1 MIDLSYLTEEE
12 QEMIL
17 AVLKRDAELKK
28 LEEQRIKQL
37 RKNERDRSRLKY
49 LTGEWFYETKNH
61 RHRDRIHGTDII
73 RASMR
78 QKKPVTILELS
89 QRWSEKPSCVYGEK
103 KDVYIP
109 PELLGLIEDPSTQ
122 SHNERVE
129 DELSEAQ
136 QERQRPQ
143 IKPRQNPF
151 NSVRS
156 QRDEARLINGVKEA
170 DQTPAEEPFLPA
182 DNYTLHHTTLNTY
195 NTDTHIV
202 TQCKPVPKKRL
213 LLYSCKD
220 SSLDTVSSDNG
231 VKQVITPAPR
241 GILKNNISS
250 CSSTVSLHLHIPIN
264 DDSSSSQSSAT
275 VSPVSPETPISPP
288 LSPCS
293 VHSASGWLD
302 RKQVH
307 FSSVV
312 GPIERVQ
319 GEHSVLEEDWSPLSD
334 QDRSHITDN
343 GYHEVYGEP
352 QSSQV
357 SNFHDSSEV
366 TGKAIGLSA
375 EGQTDKLTVEEGR
388 SFSKVLEWFGRGS
401 RDGKLKESPVKREGN
416 EEEPKDHENPEA
428 KSEDLV
434 PPVVQPKTKPPPKPR
449 RGLFALFSRAEKKDK
464 CSEVQGSDK
473 EEISQDKPES
483 SEYKTSCTLRP
494 EDDNIL
500 PQTSV
505 STNSKTAEILQEKT
519 DKTDKPICKDPPQR
533 ETFDRGEISPGRL
546 ANLKSFW
553 GKGNRGPKILS
564 IKKEAEV
571 EESETSQLNENY
583 HVAVDRRLSDLSI
596 SPSKPKPN
604 DPNPVDVECTT
615 CEISPVSSRRTSNGE
630 DILAISSHEDEKPSS
645 LESNRV
651 SEVSSS
657 ELQTLTVKMNAK
669 LSPSSSLKHKD
680 KSLGNEL
687 QEESLSRDISDLK
700 KEISTL
706 KMSLSQQED
715 KVSINDLKSFWEKE
729 KSGLRVIVGS
739 PTCTANV
746 KDPSPESSPKHS
758 LVEHSEPQFDIR
770 SNNPSSPERMSF
782 KEAALTQKEK
792 MKQTEE
798 KQRSPVPLQDLQDI
812 RGRVPY
818 TTQNIYNFK
827 QSISDKHSK
836 PSPPPSPLRS
846 LPAKGQHD
854 KPQSTDIYHPKDRDQ
869 TRTPS
874 PLLQSK
880 VPLRDSYPNKESR
893 KDGSPLRT
901 FAIDINPADKS
912 PCIVRVKPGQ
922 TRPCTSPEHHRKT
935 SDGGIDVRPIM
946 PKERKLSADSLSRFY
961 IPLSLHYYL
970 GIPEQAVLD
979 EREQV
984 KVQAGE
990 TFEQVNQGRV
1000 SNESSPSRHS
1010 QPESEEITFDSSGS
1024 STPEAWSIS
1033 HASSYWDSEDDSPVK
1048 AALERANARPISI
1061 SKSLED
1067 LASTPLQRW
1076 KTDPRSDIG
1085 LSMENVSAVTSN
1097 TKTSFSD
1104 PEQVKMM
1111 SMSVPAF
1118 MQQEMACRNSDCA
1131 SVSSFHYD
1139 RLRTCN
1145 TPSNFSTCSEV
1156 ASMSSVTG
1164 SVMSIYSSEF
1174 GNVEVKG
1181 TIQFAIHY
1189 VQKLGEFHVF
1199 VVQCK
1204 DLAVADVKR
1213 NRSDPYVKCYLLP
1226 DKAKYGKKKTC
1237 VRKKTLDPAYNEILR
1252 FKIPMEM
1259 LKTQKLNTSVWH
1271 NDTFGRNMFLGEVEL
1286 DLAEWD
1292 FSNTQMNEYLLK
1304 GRVQV
1309 PTSPKNSVGSVEM
1322 SAEIKVAL
1330 RFVLQTSHSHKN
1342 KGNGEVQIW
1351 VKECK
1356 NLPITRGVAINPF
1369 VKCAVL
1375 PDTSR
1380 KSRQKT
1386 KVLKTASNPVF
1397 NHTMVYDGFR
1407 QEDLKE
1413 ACVELTVWDH
1423 DRLNNHFIGGI
1434 RLGPGT
1440 GKSYGT
1446 EVNWM
1451 DSNVA
1456 EAALW
1461 ERMMQFPN
1469 EWVEDILPLRM
1480 MVMARMSR

>member
-812 RGRVPY
+812 RG
-818 TTQNIYNFK
+818 
-827 QSISDKHSK
+827 
-836 PSPPPSPLRS
+836 
-846 LPAKGQHD
+846 
-854 KPQSTDIYHPKDRDQ
+854 
-869 TRTPS
+869 
-874 PLLQSK
+874 
-880 VPLRDSYPNKESR
+880 
-893 KDGSPLRT
+893 
-901 FAIDINPADKS
+901 
-912 PCIVRVKPGQ
+912 
-922 TRPCTSPEHHRKT
+922 
-935 SDGGIDVRPIM
+935 
-946 PKERKLSADSLSRFY
+946 
-961 IPLSLHYYL
+961 
-970 GIPEQAVLD
+970 
-979 EREQV
+979 
-984 KVQAGE
+984 
-990 TFEQVNQGRV
+990 
-1000 SNESSPSRHS
+1000 
-1010 QPESEEITFDSSGS
+1010 
-1024 STPEAWSIS
+1024 
-1033 HASSYWDSEDDSPVK
+1033 DSEDDSPVK

-1067 LASTPLQRW
+1067 LASTPLQERW

>member
-17 AVLKRDAELKK
+17 AVLKRDSELKK
-28 LEEQRIKQL
+28 LEEQRVKQL
-37 RKNERDRSRLKY
+37 RKTERDRSRLKY

-61 RHRDRIHGTDII
+61 RHRDRIHGSDII

-89 QRWSEKPSCVYGEK
+89 QRWSEKSSRVYGEK

-109 PELLGLIEDPSTQ
+109 PELLGLIDDPSTE
-122 SHNERVE
+122 SHNERVD
-129 DELSEAQ
+129 DELPEAQ

-151 NSVRS
+151 SSVRS
-156 QRDEARLINGVKEA
+156 KRDDARLINGVKET
-170 DQTPAEEPFLPA
+170 DQTPSEETFLPA
-182 DNYTLHHTTLNTY
+182 ENYTLHHTTPNTD
-195 NTDTHIV
+195 NTDTHLV

-213 LLYSCKD
+213 LLCSCKNP
-220 SSLDTVSSDNG
+220 SPDTALSDNG
-231 VKQVITPAPR
+231 VKQVVTPAPR
-241 GILKNNISS
+241 GILKHNISS
-250 CSSTVSLHLHIPIN
+250 CSSTDSLHLQIPTS
-264 DDSSSSQSSAT
+264 DDSSSSSQSSAT
-275 VSPVSPETPISPP
+275 VSPETPISPP

-302 RKQVH
+302 RKQVR

-319 GEHSVLEEDWSPLSD
+319 GEHSVLEDDWSPLSE
-334 QDRSHITDN
+334 QDRSSITDN
-343 GYHEVYGEP
+343 GHHEVYGEP
-352 QSSQV
+352 QLSQV
-357 SNFHDSSEV
+357 SNFHGSTEAA
-366 TGKAIGLSA
+366 GKAIGLSA
-375 EGQTDKLTVEEGR
+375 EGQTDKITVEEGR

-401 RDGKLKESPVKREGN
+401 RDGKLKELPVRKEMK
-416 EEEPKDHENPEA
+416 EEEPKESPEA
-428 KSEDLV
+428 KLEDSVPLV
-434 PPVVQPKTKPPPKPR
+434 LQPKTKPPPKQR
-449 RGLFALFSRAEKKDK
+449 RGLFALFSREDKKDH
-464 CSEVQGSDK
+464 SPEVQASDQ
-473 EEISQDKPES
+473 EVISQDKIKS
-483 SEYKTSCTLRP
+483 SEYKTSCTLRS
-494 EDDNIL
+494 EDDNL
-500 PQTSV
+500 LLQSSV
-505 STNSKTAEILQEKT
+505 PTNSKTAEIQQ
-519 DKTDKPICKDPPQR
+519 DKTEKQICEDPPQR
-533 ETFDRGEISPGRL
+533 ETFDQGEISSGRL
-546 ANLKSFW
+546 ANLRSFW
-553 GKGNRGPKILS
+553 ERGNKGPKILS
-564 IKKEAEV
+564 IKREDEV
-571 EESETSQLNENY
+571 EGSETSQLNENY
-583 HVAVDRRLSDLSI
+583 QDAVDRRLSDSSI
-596 SPSKPKPN
+596 SSSKPKPDDPN
-604 DPNPVDVECTT
+604 PNPVDIESTSCD
-615 CEISPVSSRRTSNGE
+615 ISPISPRRTANGV
-630 DILAISSHEDEKPSS
+630 DVSAISSHEDDKPSS
-645 LESNRV
+645 LESNRIL
-651 SEVSSS
+651 EVSSS
-657 ELQTLTVKMNAK
+657 EPQTLTVKMNAK
-669 LSPSSSLKHKD
+669 LSPSSFLEHKD
-680 KSLGNEL
+680 AYLDNEQ
-687 QEESLSRDISDLK
+687 QEDTISRDISDIS
-700 KEISTL
+700 EISTV

-715 KVSINDLKSFWEKE
+715 SISINDLKSFWEKE
-729 KSGLRVIVGS
+729 KSGFRVIVGS

-746 KDPSPESSPKHS
+746 KDPSPDSSPKCS
-758 LVEHSEPQFDIR
+758 LGELSKPQFDIR
-770 SNNPSSPERMSF
+770 STSPSSPGSF
-782 KEAALTQKEK
+782 RDAGLTQKEK
-792 MKQTEE
+792 MEQTEE
-798 KQRSPVPLQDLQDI
+798 KQRSPSRVPLQDLQDI

-818 TTQNIYNFK
+818 ITQNIFNFK
-827 QSISDKHSK
+827 ESISDEHSK

-846 LPAKGQHD
+846 LPAKGEQD
-854 KPQSTDIYHPKDRDQ
+854 KPQSTDPKDQDQ
-869 TRTPS
+869 TSTSS
-874 PLLQSK
+874 PLLQPK
-880 VPLRDSYPNKESR
+880 VPRKDSYPNKESR
-893 KDGSPLRT
+893 KDPLDSPLKT
-901 FAIDINPADKS
+901 FAIDISPSNKS
-912 PCIVRVKPGQ
+912 PCTVRVNPGQ
-922 TRPCTSPEHHRKT
+922 TKSCISPEHHRKT
-935 SDGGIDVRPIM
+935 SDGSCDVRPIM
-946 PKERKLSADSLSRFY
+946 PKERKLSADSLTRFY
-961 IPLSLHYYL
+961 IPLSLHHYL
-970 GIPEQAVLD
+970 GVPEQAVLD
-979 EREQV
+979 ERKQV

-990 TFEQVNQGRV
+990 TFEQVNQGRT

-1010 QPESEEITFDSSGS
+1010 LLESEEITFDSSGS

-1033 HASSYWDSEDDSPVK
+1033 HASSYWDSEDDGPVK

-1067 LASTPLQRW
+1067 LASTPLQERW
-1076 KTDPRSDIG
+1076 KTDTRSDLG
-1085 LSMENVSAVTSN
+1085 LSMENVSTVTSN

-1111 SMSVPAF
+1111 SMSMPAF
-1118 MQQEMACRNSDCA
+1118 MQQEMDFRNSDCA
-1131 SVSSFHYD
+1131 SVSSFHND

-1156 ASMSSVTG
+1156 ASISSVTG

-1189 VQKLGEFHVF
+1189 VQKLGEFHIF

-1237 VRKKTLDPAYNEILR
+1237 VRKRTLDPTYNEILR
-1252 FKIPMEM
+1252 FKIPMET
-1259 LKTQKLNTSVWH
+1259 LKTQKLNISVWH

-1304 GRVQV
+1304 GRIQV
-1309 PTSPKNSVGSVEM
+1309 PTSPKHSVSSMDM

-1330 RFVLQTSHSHKN
+1330 RFVPQTSHSHKN

-1356 NLPITRGVAINPF
+1356 NLPITRGVAIDPF

-1375 PDTSR
+1375 PDNSR

-1386 KVLKTASNPVF
+1386 RVLKRASDPVF

-1423 DRLNNHFIGGI
+1423 DRLNNHFIGGV

-1461 ERMMQFPN
+1461 EKMMQSPN
-1469 EWVEDILPLRM
+1469 DWVEDILPLRM

>member
-37 RKNERDRSRLKY
+37 RKTERDRSRLKY

-61 RHRDRIHGTDII
+61 RHRDRIHGSDII
-73 RASMR
+73 KASMR
-78 QKKPVTILELS
+78 EKKPVTILELS
-89 QRWSEKPSCVYGEK
+89 QRWSEKPSRVYGEK

-109 PELLGLIEDPSTQ
+109 PELLGLIDDPSTQ
-122 SHNERVE
+122 THIERVD
-129 DELSEAQ
+129 DELPEAQ
-136 QERQRPQ
+136 QDRQRPQ
-143 IKPRQNPF
+143 IKPRKNPF
-151 NSVRS
+151 NSVQS
-156 QRDEARLINGVKEA
+156 QRDEARLINGVKEI
-170 DQTPAEEPFLPA
+170 DQTPAE
-182 DNYTLHHTTLNTY
+182 
-195 NTDTHIV
+195 
-202 TQCKPVPKKRL
+202 
-213 LLYSCKD
+213 
-220 SSLDTVSSDNG
+220 
-231 VKQVITPAPR
+231 
-241 GILKNNISS
+241 
-250 CSSTVSLHLHIPIN
+250 
-264 DDSSSSQSSAT
+264 
-275 VSPVSPETPISPP
+275 
-288 LSPCS
+288 
-293 VHSASGWLD
+293 
-302 RKQVH
+302 
-307 FSSVV
+307 
-312 GPIERVQ
+312 
-319 GEHSVLEEDWSPLSD
+319 
-334 QDRSHITDN
+334 

-357 SNFHDSSEV
+357 SNFHDSTEV

-375 EGQTDKLTVEEGR
+375 DCQTDKLTVEGGR
-388 SFSKVLEWFGRGS
+388 SFSKVLEWFGRS
-401 RDGKLKESPVKREGN
+401 SLDGKPKESPVKKEVN
-416 EEEPKDHENPEA
+416 EEGPKDHKNPEA

-434 PPVVQPKTKPPPKPR
+434 PPVVQPKNKPPSKPR
-449 RGLFALFSRAEKKDK
+449 RGLFALFSRAEKKDL
-464 CSEVQGSDK
+464 CSEVQASEK
-473 EEISQDKPES
+473 EEISQDKTES
-483 SEYKTSCTLRP
+483 SEYNTSCTLRP
-494 EDDNIL
+494 KNDDIL

-505 STNSKTAEILQEKT
+505 STNRKTAEILQQ
-519 DKTDKPICKDPPQR
+519 KTDKPICKDPPQK
-533 ETFDRGEISPGRL
+533 ETFDQGEISPGIL

-553 GKGNRGPKILS
+553 ERGNSGSKILS
-564 IKKEAEV
+564 IKT
-571 EESETSQLNENY
+571 ESENSKLNENY
-583 HVAVDRRLSDLSI
+583 HNAVDRRLSDSSI

-604 DPNPVDVECTT
+604 DPNPVDIESTI
-615 CEISPVSSRRTSNGE
+615 CEISPVLPRKSSNDVEIS
-630 DILAISSHEDEKPSS
+630 AVSSHEDLKPSS
-645 LESNRV
+645 LENNRV
-651 SEVSSS
+651 SEVLSS
-657 ELQTLTVKMNAK
+657 ELQTLTTKMNGK
-669 LSPSSSLKHKD
+669 LSPGALLKHKD

-687 QEESLSRDISDLK
+687 QEEALSRDISDLK
-700 KEISTL
+700 NEISTF
-706 KMSLSQQED
+706 KMTPSQQEN
-715 KVSINDLKSFWEKE
+715 KVSINDLKSFWELE
-729 KSGLRVIVGS
+729 KSGLRVTVGS

-746 KDPSPESSPKHS
+746 KDPSPESSPKRS
-758 LVEHSEPQFDIR
+758 LVEHSELQFDIR
-770 SNNPSSPERMSF
+770 SINPSSPERMSF
-782 KEAALTQKEK
+782 NEAASTQKEK
-792 MKQTEE
+792 MEQTEE
-798 KQRSPVPLQDLQDI
+798 KQRSPNTVPLPDLQDI
-812 RGRVPY
+812 RGRVPHS
-818 TTQNIYNFK
+818 TQNISNFK

-854 KPQSTDIYHPKDRDQ
+854 KPQSTDIYRPKHQDQ

-880 VPLRDSYPNKESR
+880 VPRRDSYPNKESR

-901 FAIDINPADKS
+901 FAIDINPADKN

-922 TRPCTSPEHHRKT
+922 TRPCTSPEPHRKT
-935 SDGGIDVRPIM
+935 SDGGSDVRLIM
-946 PKERKLSADSLSRFY
+946 PKERKLSADSLTRFY

-970 GIPEQAVLD
+970 GVSEQAVFD

-1067 LASTPLQRW
+1067 LSSTPLQERW
-1076 KTDPRSDIG
+1076 KTDPRSDVR

-1118 MQQEMACRNSDCA
+1118 MQQEMACRNSDFA
-1131 SVSSFHYD
+1131 SFYYD
-1139 RLRTCN
+1139 GLRTCN
-1145 TPSNFSTCSEV
+1145 TPSNFSTCSEG

-1164 SVMSIYSSEF
+1164 SVMSIYSGEF
-1174 GNVEVKG
+1174 GHVEIKG

-1189 VQKLGEFHVF
+1189 VQKLGEFHIF

-1252 FKIPMEM
+1252 FKIPLET

-1271 NDTFGRNMFLGEVEL
+1271 NDTFGRNMFLGEVDL

-1309 PTSPKNSVGSVEM
+1309 PTSPKHSVGSVEM

-1330 RFVLQTSHSHKN
+1330 RFVSQTSHNHKN

-1356 NLPITRGVAINPF
+1356 NLPITRGVAIDPF

-1375 PDTSR
+1375 PDASR

-1386 KVLKTASNPVF
+1386 RVLKRTSNPVF
-1397 NHTMVYDGFR
+1397 NHTMVYEGFR

-1434 RLGPGT
+1434 RMGLGK

-1446 EVNWM
+1446 EVTWM

-1461 ERMMQFPN
+1461 ERMMQSPN

>member
-37 RKNERDRSRLKY
+37 RKTERDRIRLKY

-61 RHRDRIHGTDII
+61 RHRDRIHGSDII

-78 QKKPVTILELS
+78 QKKPVTLLELS

-109 PELLGLIEDPSTQ
+109 PELLGIIEDPSTQ
-122 SHNERVE
+122 SHNERVD
-129 DELSEAQ
+129 DELPEAQ

-143 IKPRQNPF
+143 IKARQNPF

-156 QRDEARLINGVKEA
+156 QRDEARHINGVKEA
-170 DQTPAEEPFLPA
+170 DQTPAE
-182 DNYTLHHTTLNTY
+182 
-195 NTDTHIV
+195 
-202 TQCKPVPKKRL
+202 
-213 LLYSCKD
+213 
-220 SSLDTVSSDNG
+220 
-231 VKQVITPAPR
+231 
-241 GILKNNISS
+241 
-250 CSSTVSLHLHIPIN
+250 
-264 DDSSSSQSSAT
+264 
-275 VSPVSPETPISPP
+275 
-288 LSPCS
+288 
-293 VHSASGWLD
+293 
-302 RKQVH
+302 
-307 FSSVV
+307 
-312 GPIERVQ
+312 
-319 GEHSVLEEDWSPLSD
+319 
-334 QDRSHITDN
+334 
-343 GYHEVYGEP
+343 GYHEVYGER

-357 SNFHDSSEV
+357 SNFHYSTEV
-366 TGKAIGLSA
+366 TGKAIGLCA
-375 EGQTDKLTVEEGR
+375 EGQTDKLTVEEGH

-401 RDGKLKESPVKREGN
+401 RDGKLKESPVKREVN
-416 EEEPKDHENPEA
+416 EEEPKDHENREA
-428 KSEDLV
+428 KSEDSV
-434 PPVVQPKTKPPPKPR
+434 PPVVQPKTKPPPKQR
-449 RGLFALFSRAEKKDK
+449 RGIFALFSRAEKKDK
-464 CSEVQGSDK
+464 CSEVQASDK
-473 EEISQDKPES
+473 EEISQDKTES
-483 SEYKTSCTLRP
+483 SEYNTSCTLRP

-519 DKTDKPICKDPPQR
+519 DKPICEDPPQR
-533 ETFDRGEISPGRL
+533 ETFDQGEISPGVL

-553 GKGNRGPKILS
+553 ERGNRGPKILS
-564 IKKEAEV
+564 IKKKAEV

-583 HVAVDRRLSDLSI
+583 HNAVDRRLSDSSI
-596 SPSKPKPN
+596 SPSEPKPN
-604 DPNPVDVECTT
+604 DPNPVDVESTT
-615 CEISPVSSRRTSNGE
+615 CEISRVSPRRASNGV
-630 DILAISSHEDEKPSS
+630 DISAVSSHEDEKPSS
-645 LESNRV
+645 LENNRV

-657 ELQTLTVKMNAK
+657 ELQTLMVKKNA
-669 LSPSSSLKHKD
+669 SSLLKHKD

-700 KEISTL
+700 KEISTY
-706 KMSLSQQED
+706 KMTPIQQED
-715 KVSINDLKSFWEKE
+715 KVLINDLKSFWEIE
-729 KSGLRVIVGS
+729 KSGLIIEGS

-770 SNNPSSPERMSF
+770 SNNPSSPERMIF

-792 MKQTEE
+792 MEQTEE
-798 KQRSPVPLQDLQDI
+798 KQRSPSTVPLQDLQDI

-818 TTQNIYNFK
+818 ITQNISNFK

-846 LPAKGQHD
+846 LPAKGQRD
-854 KPQSTDIYHPKDRDQ
+854 KPQSTDIYHPKDQDQ

-880 VPLRDSYPNKESR
+880 VPCRDSYPNKESR

-901 FAIDINPADKS
+901 FVIDINPADKS
-912 PCIVRVKPGQ
+912 PCIVRVKPEQ
-922 TRPCTSPEHHRKT
+922 TRPCTSPELHRKT
-935 SDGGIDVRPIM
+935 SDGGSDVRPIM
-946 PKERKLSADSLSRFY
+946 PKERKLSADSLTRFY

-970 GIPEQAVLD
+970 GVPEQAVFD

-1033 HASSYWDSEDDSPVK
+1033 HASSYCDSEDDSSVK

-1067 LASTPLQRW
+1067 LASTTLQRW
-1076 KTDPRSDIG
+1076 KTDPRSDVG

-1118 MQQEMACRNSDCA
+1118 MQQEMACRNTDCA
-1131 SVSSFHYD
+1131 SVSSFYYD

-1145 TPSNFSTCSEV
+1145 TSSNFSSCSEV

-1164 SVMSIYSSEF
+1164 SVMSIYSGEF

-1189 VQKLGEFHVF
+1189 VQKLGEFHIF

-1252 FKIPMEM
+1252 FKIPVET
-1259 LKTQKLNTSVWH
+1259 LKTQKLNISVWH
-1271 NDTFGRNMFLGEVEL
+1271 NDTFGRNMFLGETEL

-1309 PTSPKNSVGSVEM
+1309 PTSPKHSVGSVEM

-1330 RFVLQTSHSHKN
+1330 RFVPHTSQSHKN

-1356 NLPITRGVAINPF
+1356 NLPITRGVAIDPF

-1380 KSRQKT
+1380 KNRQKT
-1386 KVLKTASNPVF
+1386 RVLKRASNPVF

-1461 ERMMQFPN
+1461 ERMMQFAN

>member
-37 RKNERDRSRLKY
+37 RKTERDRSRLKY

-61 RHRDRIHGTDII
+61 RHRERIHGSDII

-78 QKKPVTILELS
+78 DKKPVTILELS
-89 QRWSEKPSCVYGEK
+89 QRWSEKPSRVYGEK

-109 PELLGLIEDPSTQ
+109 PELLGLIDDPSTQ
-122 SHNERVE
+122 THIERVN
-129 DELSEAQ
+129 DELPEAQ
-136 QERQRPQ
+136 QDRQRPQ

-151 NSVRS
+151 NSVQS

-182 DNYTLHHTTLNTY
+182 ENYTLHHTTLNTDH
-195 NTDTHIV
+195 TDTHID
-202 TQCKPVPKKRL
+202 TQCKP
-213 LLYSCKD
+213 CKD
-220 SSLDTVSSDNG
+220 SSLDTASSYNG
-231 VKQVITPAPR
+231 VKQVVTPAPK
-241 GILKNNISS
+241 GILKHNISS
-250 CSSTVSLHLHIPIN
+250 YSSTVSLHLHIPIS
-264 DDSSSSQSSAT
+264 DDSSSSQSSAMI
-275 VSPVSPETPISPP
+275 SPVSPEPPISPP

-293 VHSASGWLD
+293 VHSVSECLD
-302 RKQVH
+302 RKQVR

-319 GEHSVLEEDWSPLSD
+319 GEHSVLEEDWSPMSD

-343 GYHEVYGEP
+343 GYHEVYGVP

-357 SNFHDSSEV
+357 SNFHDSTEV

-375 EGQTDKLTVEEGR
+375 EGQTDKLTVEGGR
-388 SFSKVLEWFGRGS
+388 SFSKVLEWFGRSS
-401 RDGKLKESPVKREGN
+401 RDGKPKESPVKKEVN
-416 EEEPKDHENPEA
+416 EEEPKDHKNPEA
-428 KSEDLV
+428 KSEDSV
-434 PPVVQPKTKPPPKPR
+434 PPVVQPKNKPPSKPR
-449 RGLFALFSRAEKKDK
+449 RGLFALFSKAEKKDM
-464 CSEVQGSDK
+464 CSEVQASDK
-473 EEISQDKPES
+473 EEISQDKTES
-483 SEYKTSCTLRP
+483 SEYNTSCTLRP
-494 EDDNIL
+494 KDDDIL
-500 PQTSV
+500 PPTSV
-505 STNSKTAEILQEKT
+505 STNRKTAEILQEKT
-519 DKTDKPICKDPPQR
+519 DKPICEVPPQR
-533 ETFDRGEISPGRL
+533 EMFDQGEISPGIP

-553 GKGNRGPKILS
+553 ERGNSGPKILS
-564 IKKEAEV
+564 IKTESEV

-583 HVAVDRRLSDLSI
+583 HNAVDRRLSDSSI

-604 DPNPVDVECTT
+604 DPNPVDGESTT
-615 CEISPVSSRRTSNGE
+615 CEISPVLPRRAFNDVEIS
-630 DILAISSHEDEKPSS
+630 AVSSHEDLKPSS
-645 LESNRV
+645 LENNRV
-651 SEVSSS
+651 SAVLSS
-657 ELQTLTVKMNAK
+657 ELQTLTTKINGKV
-669 LSPSSSLKHKD
+669 SPSSLLKHKD

-687 QEESLSRDISDLK
+687 QEELLSIDISDLK
-700 KEISTL
+700 NEISTF
-706 KMSLSQQED
+706 KMTPSQQEN
-715 KVSINDLKSFWEKE
+715 KVLINDLKSFWEIE
-729 KSGLRVIVGS
+729 KSGLRVTVGS

-746 KDPSPESSPKHS
+746 KDPSPESSPKRS
-758 LVEHSEPQFDIR
+758 LVEHSELQFDIR
-770 SNNPSSPERMSF
+770 SINPSSPERMSF
-782 KEAALTQKEK
+782 NEAALTQKEK
-792 MKQTEE
+792 MEQTEE
-798 KQRSPVPLQDLQDI
+798 KQRSPSTLPLPDFQDI

-818 TTQNIYNFK
+818 STQNISNFK

-854 KPQSTDIYHPKDRDQ
+854 KPQSTDIYRPKYQDQ

-880 VPLRDSYPNKESR
+880 VPRRDSYPNKESR

-901 FAIDINPADKS
+901 FAIDINPADKN

-922 TRPCTSPEHHRKT
+922 NRPSPKHHRKT
-935 SDGGIDVRPIM
+935 SDGGSDVRLIM
-946 PKERKLSADSLSRFY
+946 PKERKLSADSLTRFY

-970 GIPEQAVLD
+970 GVSEQAVFD

-1048 AALERANARPISI
+1048 AALDRANARPISI

-1067 LASTPLQRW
+1067 LSSTPLQERW
-1076 KTDPRSDIG
+1076 KTDPRSDVR

-1104 PEQVKMM
+1104 PEQ
-1111 SMSVPAF
+1111 
-1118 MQQEMACRNSDCA
+1118 MACRNSDCA
-1131 SVSSFHYD
+1131 SFYYD

-1145 TPSNFSTCSEV
+1145 TPSNFSTCSDG

-1164 SVMSIYSSEF
+1164 SVMSIYSGEF
-1174 GNVEVKG
+1174 GHVEIKG

-1189 VQKLGEFHVF
+1189 VQKLGEFHIF

-1204 DLAVADVKR
+1204 DLAVVDVKR

-1252 FKIPMEM
+1252 FKIPLET

-1271 NDTFGRNMFLGEVEL
+1271 NDTFGHNMFLGEVEL

-1309 PTSPKNSVGSVEM
+1309 PTSPKHSVGSVEM

-1330 RFVLQTSHSHKN
+1330 RFVSQTSHNNKN

-1356 NLPITRGVAINPF
+1356 NLPITRGVAIDPF

-1375 PDTSR
+1375 PDASR

-1386 KVLKTASNPVF
+1386 RVLKRASNPVF
-1397 NHTMVYDGFR
+1397 NHTMVYEGFR

-1434 RLGPGT
+1434 RLGLGT

-1446 EVNWM
+1446 EVTWM

-1461 ERMMQFPN
+1461 ERMMQSPN

>member
-37 RKNERDRSRLKY
+37 RKTERDRSRLKY

-170 DQTPAEEPFLPA
+170 DQTPAE
-182 DNYTLHHTTLNTY
+182 
-195 NTDTHIV
+195 
-202 TQCKPVPKKRL
+202 
-213 LLYSCKD
+213 
-220 SSLDTVSSDNG
+220 
-231 VKQVITPAPR
+231 
-241 GILKNNISS
+241 
-250 CSSTVSLHLHIPIN
+250 
-264 DDSSSSQSSAT
+264 
-275 VSPVSPETPISPP
+275 
-288 LSPCS
+288 
-293 VHSASGWLD
+293 
-302 RKQVH
+302 
-307 FSSVV
+307 
-312 GPIERVQ
+312 
-319 GEHSVLEEDWSPLSD
+319 
-334 QDRSHITDN
+334 

-357 SNFHDSSEV
+357 SNFHDSTEV
-366 TGKAIGLSA
+366 
-375 EGQTDKLTVEEGR
+375 
-388 SFSKVLEWFGRGS
+388 
-401 RDGKLKESPVKREGN
+401 REVN

-464 CSEVQGSDK
+464 CSEVQASDK
-473 EEISQDKPES
+473 EEISQDKTES

-519 DKTDKPICKDPPQR
+519 DKPICEDPPQR

-553 GKGNRGPKILS
+553 ERGNRGPKILS

-583 HVAVDRRLSDLSI
+583 HDAVDRRLSDSSI
-596 SPSKPKPN
+596 SPSKPN
-604 DPNPVDVECTT
+604 DPNPVDVESTT
-615 CEISPVSSRRTSNGE
+615 CEISPVSSRRTSNGD

-700 KEISTL
+700 KEISTF

-715 KVSINDLKSFWEKE
+715 KVSINNLKSFWEKE

-746 KDPSPESSPKHS
+746 KDQSPESSPKRS

-782 KEAALTQKEK
+782 KEAVLTQKEK
-792 MKQTEE
+792 MEQTEE
-798 KQRSPVPLQDLQDI
+798 KRRSSSTVPLQDLQDI

-818 TTQNIYNFK
+818 TTQNISNFK

-854 KPQSTDIYHPKDRDQ
+854 KPQSTDIYHPKDQDQ

-880 VPLRDSYPNKESR
+880 VPRRDSYPNKESR
-893 KDGSPLRT
+893 KHGSPLRT

-970 GIPEQAVLD
+970 GVPEQAVLD

-1033 HASSYWDSEDDSPVK
+1033 HSSSYWDSEDDSPVK

-1067 LASTPLQRW
+1067 LASTPLQERW

-1118 MQQEMACRNSDCA
+1118 LQQEMACRNSDCA

-1189 VQKLGEFHVF
+1189 VQKLEEFHIF

-1237 VRKKTLDPAYNEILR
+1237 VRKKTLDPAYNEILQ

-1259 LKTQKLNTSVWH
+1259 LKTQKLNISVWH
-1271 NDTFGRNMFLGEVEL
+1271 NDKFGRNMFLGEVEL

-1330 RFVLQTSHSHKN
+1330 RFVPQTSHSHKN

-1356 NLPITRGVAINPF
+1356 NLPITRGVAIDPF

-1386 KVLKTASNPVF
+1386 KVLKRASNPVF

-1423 DRLNNHFIGGI
+1423 DRLKNHFIGGI

-1461 ERMMQFPN
+1461 ERMMQSPN

>member
-12 QEMIL
+12 QGMIL

-37 RKNERDRSRLKY
+37 RKSEPDRSKLKY

-61 RHRDRIHGTDII
+61 RHRDIIHGSDII
-73 RASMR
+73 RASMT
-78 QKKPVTILELS
+78 QKPMTILELS
-89 QRWSEKPSCVYGEK
+89 QRWSDKPGCVYGEK

-109 PELLGLIEDPSTQ
+109 PALLGLIEDPSTE
-122 SHNERVE
+122 SHNERVD
-129 DELSEAQ
+129 DELPKAQ

-151 NSVRS
+151 NSLRP
-156 QRDEARLINGVKEA
+156 QRDEAKLINGVKEA
-170 DQTPAEEPFLPA
+170 DQTPAEG
-182 DNYTLHHTTLNTY
+182 H
-195 NTDTHIV
+195 
-202 TQCKPVPKKRL
+202 
-213 LLYSCKD
+213 
-220 SSLDTVSSDNG
+220 
-231 VKQVITPAPR
+231 
-241 GILKNNISS
+241 
-250 CSSTVSLHLHIPIN
+250 
-264 DDSSSSQSSAT
+264 
-275 VSPVSPETPISPP
+275 
-288 LSPCS
+288 
-293 VHSASGWLD
+293 
-302 RKQVH
+302 
-307 FSSVV
+307 
-312 GPIERVQ
+312 
-319 GEHSVLEEDWSPLSD
+319 
-334 QDRSHITDN
+334 
-343 GYHEVYGEP
+343 HEVYGEP
-352 QSSQV
+352 QSSRV
-357 SNFHDSSEV
+357 SNFYGSTEL

-375 EGQTDKLTVEEGR
+375 ECQTDKVTVEEGR

-401 RDGKLKESPVKREGN
+401 RDGKLKESSVKREMN
-416 EEEPKDHENPEA
+416 EEEPKDHESPEA
-428 KSEDLV
+428 KSENSV
-434 PPVVQPKTKPPPKPR
+434 PSKIEPPPKQR
-449 RGLFALFSRAEKKDK
+449 RGLFALFSRADKKDK
-464 CSEVQGSDK
+464 SPEVQTSDQ
-473 EEISQDKPES
+473 EEISQDN
-483 SEYKTSCTLRP
+483 KTSGTLRP

-505 STNSKTAEILQEKT
+505 STNSKTAEIHSK
-519 DKTDKPICKDPPQR
+519 KDPPQNK
-533 ETFDRGEISPGRL
+533 TSDQGEISPGRL

-553 GKGNRGPKILS
+553 ERGNRGPKILS
-564 IKKEAEV
+564 IKKEEEV
-571 EESETSQLNENY
+571 EESETSQILRIKKEPEVEESEAPRIIINEN
-583 HVAVDRRLSDLSI
+583 HHKAVERTLSDSSI
-596 SPSKPKPN
+596 SPSKPKPDDPN
-604 DPNPVDVECTT
+604 PNPVDVESTT
-615 CEISPVSSRRTSNGE
+615 CEISSVSPRRTSNGV
-630 DILAISSHEDEKPSS
+630 DMSAISSHEDEKPSS
-645 LESNRV
+645 LESNKV

-669 LSPSSSLKHKD
+669 CSPGSLLKHKD
-680 KSLGNEL
+680 NHSLGNEL
-687 QEESLSRDISDLK
+687 QEESISKDISDLK

-706 KMSLSQQED
+706 KLSLSQQED

-729 KSGLRVIVGS
+729 KSGFRVTVGT
-739 PTCTANV
+739 PMCTANV
-746 KDPSPESSPKHS
+746 KDPSPAPSPKCSSPD
-758 LVEHSEPQFDIR
+758 LSEPQFDFR
-770 SNNPSSPERMSF
+770 SNSPSSPERMSF
-782 KEAALTQKEK
+782 KEAGLTHKEK
-792 MKQTEE
+792 IEQTEE
-798 KQRSPVPLQDLQDI
+798 KQGSPSTVPLQDLQHI
-812 RGRVPY
+812 KGRVSY
-818 TTQNIYNFK
+818 ITENISDLK
-827 QSISDKHSK
+827 QSISEKHSK

-854 KPQSTDIYHPKDRDQ
+854 KPQSVDIYHPKDQDQ
-869 TRTPS
+869 TSTPS

-880 VPLRDSYPNKESR
+880 VPRRDSYPNKESR
-893 KDGSPLRT
+893 KEGSPLRT
-901 FAIDINPADKS
+901 FAIDISPADKS
-912 PCIVRVKPGQ
+912 PCTIRVKTGQ
-922 TRPCTSPEHHRKT
+922 TRSCISPEHHRKT

-946 PKERKLSADSLSRFY
+946 LKERKLSADSLTRFY
-961 IPLSLHYYL
+961 IPLSLHHYL
-970 GIPEQAVLD
+970 GVPEQAVLD
-979 EREQV
+979 ERGQKV

-990 TFEQVNQGRV
+990 TFEQVNPGRM

-1010 QPESEEITFDSSGS
+1010 LPESEEITFDSSGS

-1067 LASTPLQRW
+1067 LASTPLQERW
-1076 KTDPRSDIG
+1076 KTDTRSDVG

-1097 TKTSFSD
+1097 TKPSFSD
-1104 PEQVKMM
+1104 PEQ
-1111 SMSVPAF
+1111 
-1118 MQQEMACRNSDCA
+1118 
-1131 SVSSFHYD
+1131 
-1139 RLRTCN
+1139 
-1145 TPSNFSTCSEV
+1145 
-1156 ASMSSVTG
+1156 VTG
-1164 SVMSIYSSEF
+1164 SVMSIYSSDF

-1189 VQKLGEFHVF
+1189 VPKLGEFHIF

-1237 VRKKTLDPAYNEILR
+1237 VRKKTLDPTYNEILR
-1252 FKIPMEM
+1252 FKIPMET

-1292 FSNTQMNEYLLK
+1292 FSNTQMNEYQLK

-1309 PTSPKNSVGSVEM
+1309 PTSPKHSVCSEET

-1330 RFVLQTSHSHKN
+1330 RFVPQTTHSHKS

-1356 NLPITRGVAINPF
+1356 NLPITRGVSIDPF

-1386 KVLKTASNPVF
+1386 RVLKRASDPVF

-1461 ERMMQFPN
+1461 EKMMQSSN
-1469 EWVEDILPLRM
+1469 EWVEDTLPLRM